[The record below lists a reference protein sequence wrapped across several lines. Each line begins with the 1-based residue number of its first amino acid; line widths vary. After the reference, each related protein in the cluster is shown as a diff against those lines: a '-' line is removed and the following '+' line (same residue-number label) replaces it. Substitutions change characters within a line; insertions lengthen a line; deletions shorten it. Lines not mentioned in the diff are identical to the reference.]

1 MRRQGD
7 FHGPLTFGCSSPQSY
22 QVTNTENLEVCPSYL
37 FTRNR
42 EQIGTTYL
50 SRTLSSPHS

>member
-42 EQIGTTYL
+42 VE
-50 SRTLSSPHS
+50 SR